1 MLVTVEEIIKSARK
15 GHYAIGCFLV
25 YNLETALGIARAAKA
40 KQAPII
46 MGVSES
52 TISYAGL
59 KPITHIVETIAKNE
73 AVNVPIALHLDHG
86 KTFKSVVACIEAGFS
101 SVQID
106 ASNMAL
112 DENIRLTNEV
122 VAYGHKQGVWVEGEL
137 GEMRGGH
144 GESGVFTG
152 EIPLVN
158 IDDVKKFVD
167 QTSIDLLAAAI
178 GTVHGNYSNERVH
191 FDLLAKI
198 MKLTDVP
205 VVLHGASGLPD
216 DDVANAVKAGICK
229 VNFGTEIKKLF
240 IDTVRETLTQDP
252 KISGVR
258 ELMTPT
264 IEAITKLVGEKI
276 DLLGSAGKASMQK

>member
-1 MLVTVEEIIKSARK
+1 MLVSTQEIITAARK
-15 GHYAIGCFLV
+15 NHYAIGCFLV

-46 MGVSES
+46 MAVSES

-86 KTFKSVVACIEAGFS
+86 KTFKSVVACIESGFS

-112 DENIRLTNEV
+112 DENIRLTKEV

-144 GESGVFTG
+144 GESGEFKG

-158 IDDVKKFVD
+158 PDEVKQFVE
-167 QTSIDLLAAAI
+167 QTEVDLLAAAI
-178 GTVHGNYSNERVH
+178 GTVHGDYSNERVH
-191 FDLLAKI
+191 FDLLEEILKI
-198 MKLTDVP
+198 TKTP

-216 DDVANAVKAGICK
+216 EDIINAVKSGICK

-240 IDTVRETLTQDP
+240 IDSVRGTLVTE
-252 KISGVR
+252 KNITGVR
-258 ELMTPT
+258 ELMGPT
-264 IEAITKLVGEKI
+264 IEAITDLVSAKI
-276 DLLGSAGKASMQK
+276 DLLGSARKASIQK